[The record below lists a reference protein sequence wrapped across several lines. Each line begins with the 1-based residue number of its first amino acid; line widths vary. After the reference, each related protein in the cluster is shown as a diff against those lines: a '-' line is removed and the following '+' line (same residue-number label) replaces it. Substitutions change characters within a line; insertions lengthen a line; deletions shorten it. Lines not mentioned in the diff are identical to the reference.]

1 MAYRPD
7 HFGSIATF
15 ITAARAASFTEA
27 GERLGISKSAV
38 GKSIA
43 KLEARL
49 GVQLFHRS
57 TRKRALTADG
67 EAYLAACTQALEE
80 IENVEN
86 AFASHQ
92 RGPAGRLRI
101 DVPASFGRHVV
112 MPVLTRLAH
121 AFPELHLTVSFNDCL
136 IDPIEEGVDL
146 VVRFGEL
153 REWPGLV
160 ARKLMSQELVICA
173 APEYL
178 HKHGTPQTL
187 AELAQHRGLV
197 GYRGGLLLSWVIREN
212 DQRVRFTPPAT
223 HQIGDG
229 DALLAAALAGLGLCQ
244 MPLSEVRDHLL
255 SGALVPVLDALCAG
269 TVDVHVLWPQTAHV
283 RPKVRFVVDELMR
296 LAEQGELLQA
306 LDSSATHP
314 PR

>member
-15 ITAARAASFTEA
+15 IAAARAASFTEA

-67 EAYLAACTQALEE
+67 EAYLAACSQALEE

-101 DVPASFGRHVV
+101 DLPASFGRHVV
-112 MPVLTRLAH
+112 MPVLTRLADS
-121 AFPELHLTVSFNDCL
+121 FPELQLTVSFNECL

-153 REWPGLV
+153 GNLAGLV

-173 APEYL
+173 APDYL
-178 HKHGTPQTL
+178 ARHGTPDSL
-187 AELAQHRGLV
+187 DALSRHRGLV
-197 GYRGGLLLSWVIREN
+197 GYRGGVLLSWVIREN
-212 DQRVRFTPPAT
+212 GQRVRFIPPAT

-229 DALLAAALAGLGLCQ
+229 DALLAAAVAGLGICQ
-244 MPLSEVRDHLL
+244 VPMSEARVHLQ
-255 SGALVPVLDALCAG
+255 SGALIPVLGELCAG

-283 RPKVRFVVDELMR
+283 RPKVRFVVDELVR
-296 LAEQGELLQA
+296 LAELGELQ
-306 LDSSATHP
+306 
-314 PR
+314 